1 MYRFVFDIDY
11 RRTIPACM
19 IEARAG
25 TPLAN
30 QIGSVIKG
38 YADAAVAA
46 VGPFSIPYKIEVNH
60 RANLVGIFV
69 LNVNGTGKIATLGQ
83 FVLRPAFQKDL
94 TTISQQ
100 ISTFISNNLWGCDIL
115 L

>member
-11 RRTIPACM
+11 RRSIPAVM
-19 IEARAG
+19 IDARAG

-38 YADAAVAA
+38 YTDAAVAA
-46 VGPFSIPYKIEVNH
+46 VGPFTIPYKIEVNH
-60 RANLVGIFV
+60 RGNLVGIFT

-83 FVLRPAFQKDL
+83 FVLRPAFQVDNSAIL
-94 TTISQQ
+94 AQ
-100 ISTFISNNLWGCDIL
+100 IVNFIQTNGFAPDFLS
-115 L
+115 

>member
-1 MYRFVFDIDY
+1 MYRFVYDIEY

-19 IEARAG
+19 IDARAG

-38 YADAAVAA
+38 YTDAAVAA

-60 RANLVGIFV
+60 RGNLVGIFV

-83 FVLRPAFQKDL
+83 FVLRPAFQVNNSV
-94 TTISQQ
+94 ISAQIVSFIQLNGWQQ
-100 ISTFISNNLWGCDIL
+100 DIL

>member
-38 YADAAVAA
+38 YTDAAVAS
-46 VGPFSIPYKIEVNH
+46 VGPFTIAYKIETRH
-60 RANLVGIFV
+60 RGNLVGIFT
-69 LNVNGTGKIATLGQ
+69 LNLDGTGKIATLGQ
-83 FVLRPAFQKDL
+83 FVLRPAFQVYNSI
-94 TTISQQ
+94 ISGQ
-100 ISTFISNNLWGCDIL
+100 IANFIQTNAFGPDFL